1 MRWQKTDRY
10 ERKTFHIY
18 KRSQAGF
25 EPMLSGQ
32 TPQPK
37 CYQRHTSSPS
47 LCFPPHPPPPLHL
60 RDSSSEGHQKINEL
74 ITDRG
79 NVSDTAPS
87 CLPPPIMIIIF
98 SYLRSGCLSQQDIPN
113 ESGGHTC
120 LSPFIFLITLL
131 SFIPVIIWKSH
142 YSKSGYHE
150 GFWDPAQYE
159 VCLGNVRSAVFMQE
173 QFLVL
178 QTFKNSLFKPS
189 NLNGCLM
196 PAEPPK

>member
-1 MRWQKTDRY
+1 MDDSQWLVVWSIKPMCFKKKTCYDICDG
-10 ERKTFHIY
+10 RKQTGTRGRHFTFTKGH
-18 KRSQAGF
+18 RQDLN
-25 EPMLSGQ
+25 P
-32 TPQPK
+32 
-37 CYQRHTSSPS
+37 CYQVKHLSPS
-47 LCFPPHPPPPLHL
+47 ATKGIQVLLLSAFLLILLLLHL

-173 QFLVL
+173 
-178 QTFKNSLFKPS
+178 
-189 NLNGCLM
+189 
-196 PAEPPK
+196 